1 MTMRLGSLAVLVCV
15 VLVCTGLSACSN
27 VVGHTP
33 DAVWVKQ
40 PMISL
45 RSPETTAQRACGQYG
60 RSAVRET
67 VMSDPDSR
75 DRLSPVPSG
84 RFVPIHVFRCQ

>member
-1 MTMRLGSLAVLVCV
+1 MRLAVPAVLVGA
-15 VLVCTGLSACSN
+15 LLAGSGLSACSN
-27 VVGHTP
+27 VVGRSP

-40 PMISL
+40 PMISF
-45 RSPETTAQRACGQYG
+45 RSPESTAQRACGQYG
-60 RSAVRET
+60 RTAVRES
-67 VMSDPDSR
+67 VMSDPDGR